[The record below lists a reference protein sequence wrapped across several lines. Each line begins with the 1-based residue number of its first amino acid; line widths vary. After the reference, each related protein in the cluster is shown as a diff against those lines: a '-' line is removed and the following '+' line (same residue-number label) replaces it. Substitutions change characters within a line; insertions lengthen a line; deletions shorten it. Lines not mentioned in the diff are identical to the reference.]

1 MKKILLSLSVMLA
14 SVATYAQQ
22 PVGTITVQPKLG
34 MNVASLTDLK
44 GSDPRIGLAAG
55 AEVEY
60 QVADIASVSAGVLY
74 SMQGAKYEGQVT
86 FLGFNQGGKI
96 TYKLD
101 YINIPI
107 MANVYVVKGLAVKFG
122 VQPGFNIHS
131 AVEASTRG
139 TAGSGSQAVNIKANT
154 FDFALPVGLSYEY
167 NNVVLDARYNW
178 GLTRAMENSKHNNSV
193 FQLTLGYKFA
203 L

>member
-1 MKKILLSLSVMLA
+1 MKKILLTLTVMLA
-14 SVATYAQQ
+14 SVATYAQHA
-22 PVGTITVQPKLG
+22 VGTVTIQPKLG
-34 MNVASLTDLK
+34 MNVAGLTDMK
-44 GSDPRIGLAAG
+44 GSDPRVGLAAG

-60 QVADIASVSAGVLY
+60 QAADIASVSAGVLY
-74 SMQGAKYEGQVT
+74 SMQGAKYEGQVS
-86 FLGFNQGGKI
+86 FLGFNQGSKI

-178 GLTRAMENSKHNNSV
+178 GLTRAMEKNNSKNSV
-193 FQLTLGYKFA
+193 FQITLGYKFA

>member
-74 SMQGAKYEGQVT
+74 SMQGAKYEGEVS
-86 FLGFNQGGKI
+86 FLGFNQSGKL
-96 TYKLD
+96 TYKQD
-101 YINIPI
+101 
-107 MANVYVVKGLAVKFG
+107 
-122 VQPGFNIHS
+122 
-131 AVEASTRG
+131 
-139 TAGSGSQAVNIKANT
+139 
-154 FDFALPVGLSYEY
+154 
-167 NNVVLDARYNW
+167 
-178 GLTRAMENSKHNNSV
+178 
-193 FQLTLGYKFA
+193 
-203 L
+203 

>member
-1 MKKILLSLSVMLA
+1 MKKILLTLTVMLA
-14 SVATYAQQ
+14 SVATYAQHA
-22 PVGTITVQPKLG
+22 VGTVTIQPKLG
-34 MNVASLTDLK
+34 MNVAGLTDMK

-74 SMQGAKYEGQVT
+74 SMQGGKCEGEMS
-86 FLGFNQGGKI
+86 FWGFSQSGKL